1 MGPII
6 LVPTYPRRFWWWE
19 YFKWC
24 FLNIKNGEVGKN
36 AEKCHFGR
44 LQGSFFM
51 GKDSSLQVRTTFFSF
66 LWFIFKENVLLS
78 CPGSCLRLPFNSEGT
93 FGVKKL
99 HFYGKYPQNNQKL
112 TFFLTKYKFILY
124 SVHLKKL
131 LHLSIGL
138 ITKTENNFIIAV
150 YSSRRQYD

>member
-1 MGPII
+1 MP
-6 LVPTYPRRFWWWE
+6 FWPSSRQFF
-19 YFKWC
+19 Y
-24 FLNIKNGEVGKN
+24 GK
-36 AEKCHFGR
+36 G
-44 LQGSFFM
+44 FFAP
-51 GKDSSLQVRTTFFSF
+51 SSHHLFSF

-112 TFFLTKYKFILY
+112 TFFLIKYKFILY

-131 LHLSIGL
+131 LHLSMGL
-138 ITKTENNFIIAV
+138 ITKTEINFIIAI
-150 YSSRRQYD
+150 YSSRRPFFYQFTLKIYYEASNWTK